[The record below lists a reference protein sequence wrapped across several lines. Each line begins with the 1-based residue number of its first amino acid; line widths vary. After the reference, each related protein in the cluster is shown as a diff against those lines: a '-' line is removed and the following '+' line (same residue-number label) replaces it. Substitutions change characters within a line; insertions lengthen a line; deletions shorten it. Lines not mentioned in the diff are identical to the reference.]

1 MNSKKTSKT
10 VREGQY
16 MTEVEVE
23 LLDDGTGWA
32 PYLSAA
38 DARKLDDVRDALRR
52 HDLKAAAKL
61 AKVYEL
67 TPVPH
72 AAEQP
77 AAIIPARQPPAYNR
91 NAPAVLARCCCS
103 ETPPARFAAPTSARA
118 SWPGCSR
125 CRSTA
130 G

>member
-1 MNSKKTSKT
+1 MSDMHTTTKLIY
-10 VREGQY
+10 EDQY
-16 MTEVEVE
+16 MAEVPVE

-38 DARKLDDVRDALRR
+38 DAGKLDEVRIALRR

-72 AAEQP
+72 AAE
-77 AAIIPARQPPAYNR
+77 
-91 NAPAVLARCCCS
+91 
-103 ETPPARFAAPTSARA
+103 
-118 SWPGCSR
+118 
-125 CRSTA
+125 
-130 G
+130 